1 LRRLKSSTRIDLGAN
16 IMNRPHYFRMVSFNT
31 SYAYE
36 FHTSSTALHN
46 ITPFKLG
53 YTKMLE
59 TTTEF
64 DKTLSENPAI
74 ALSFRDQF
82 IPLIGYTFT
91 YDNGYEKERQNRWI
105 YQLGFSEAG
114 NILYGI
120 YSLCGVKGEKEILGN
135 PFSQFVKLTNEV
147 KYFHYFT
154 DKLCLASRL
163 YIGAGYAYGNASELP
178 YSEQFYIGG
187 ANSIRA
193 FTIRSI
199 GPGSYRP
206 DASNVNGFFDQ
217 TGNFKLEANIELRF
231 PIWGSLEGATF
242 IDAGNIWLLKEDD
255 LRPGGKLSLHSFGRE
270 IALGTGLGLRYDI
283 ANYLVVRI
291 DVGVPIH
298 APYDT
303 GHAGYYNIEGSF
315 WKNLRLHLA
324 IGYPF

>member
-1 LRRLKSSTRIDLGAN
+1 
-16 IMNRPHYFRMVSFNT
+16 MNRPHYFRMVSFNT

-178 YSEQFYIGG
+178 YSE
-187 ANSIRA
+187 
-193 FTIRSI
+193 
-199 GPGSYRP
+199 
-206 DASNVNGFFDQ
+206 
-217 TGNFKLEANIELRF
+217 
-231 PIWGSLEGATF
+231 
-242 IDAGNIWLLKEDD
+242 
-255 LRPGGKLSLHSFGRE
+255 
-270 IALGTGLGLRYDI
+270 
-283 ANYLVVRI
+283 
-291 DVGVPIH
+291 
-298 APYDT
+298 
-303 GHAGYYNIEGSF
+303 
-315 WKNLRLHLA
+315 
-324 IGYPF
+324 